1 MGLFRLFR
9 LAFYCVFLSA
19 VAIGYYVY
27 IQALSKPIQNRETQL
42 VIPKGVG
49 VSWLANQL
57 EKQEIIDN
65 KYVFRAYA
73 LLNRP
78 SLTIKAG
85 EYTLVDID
93 NIPDLVAK
101 VDKGQVI
108 QYALTLVE
116 GKTFKEY
123 LAQLKSQTILEDELE
138 GMSDADIMRAVGS
151 PGKHPEGQFAPQ
163 TYFYQKGQS
172 DLDVLKKAH
181 KRLNDTVADAWENR
195 AEDLE
200 LRSAYQL
207 LIMASIIEKETG
219 AAEERPTISGVFN
232 NRLKIGMKLQTD
244 PTVIYGMGDKYDGNI
259 RRKDLRTDT
268 EYNTYTRYGL
278 PPTPIAMAGEAAIYA
293 AANPETTE
301 AFYFVGRGD
310 GSHYFSKDLKEHN
323 KAVVKYQ
330 LGGKERAFS
339 SNPNPKPSQSN
350 DAKASDEKSS
360 KEL

>member
-9 LAFYCVFLSA
+9 LTFYCVFLTA
-19 VAIGYYVY
+19 VAIAYYVY
-27 IQALSKPIQNRETQL
+27 IQALSKPLQNRELQL
-42 VIPKGVG
+42 VIPQGVG
-49 VSWLANQL
+49 ISWLAAHLQK
-57 EKQEIIDN
+57 EGVIDN

-73 LLNRP
+73 LMNKP

-93 NIPDLVAK
+93 SIPDLVAK
-101 VDKGQVI
+101 VDNGNVI

-123 LAQLKSQTILEDELE
+123 ITQLQSQTRLVKELE
-138 GMSDADIMRAVGS
+138 GMSNAQIMRAVGS

-181 KRLNDTVADAWENR
+181 KRLNLVVNNAWENR
-195 AEDLE
+195 ADDLQ
-200 LRSAYQL
+200 LRSAYEL

-232 NRLKIGMKLQTD
+232 NRLKIGMRLQTD
-244 PTVIYGMGDKYDGNI
+244 PTVIYGMGDKYQGNI
-259 RRKDLRTDT
+259 RRKDLTTDT

-278 PPTPIAMAGEAAIYA
+278 PPSPIAMAGEAAIYA
-293 AANPETTE
+293 AANPQTTE

-323 KAVVKYQ
+323 RAVVKYQ
-330 LGGKERAFS
+330 LGGKARPTS
-339 SNPNPKPSQSN
+339 SST
-350 DAKASDEKSS
+350 AK
-360 KEL
+360 